1 MIRRFMDVSIIIP
14 TYNVAPYIKECLE
27 SVASQTYCGTM
38 ECIVVDDC
46 GTDESIPF
54 AQEFIDSY
62 FGEIEFH
69 ILHREKNG
77 GLSAARNSGLD
88 EAKGDFV
95 FFLDSDDYI
104 TPHAIEQLVMT
115 ANAYPD
121 AQFVQGSIV
130 NSKKHVIFDAEE
142 CELGICSVSRKDIYA
157 SLVFGKLPVSSWNK
171 LFRRDFLQSNG
182 IRFYEGVIHE
192 DVDFIYKV
200 ARCVSAITI
209 CKATTYVY
217 RELREGSILSST
229 NNEKSTRSRIL
240 VYNACLDNIDNKYQK
255 ILTRSIFVRIMYVLQ
270 TAKPSGELADGFSKL
285 CKKLLR
291 EAAFSDRMLM
301 AMYLALPSF
310 AQRRLYHVIDGYM
323 RKEK

>member
-1 MIRRFMDVSIIIP
+1 
-14 TYNVAPYIKECLE
+14 LE
-27 SVASQTYCGTM
+27 SVASQTYQGAM

-62 FGEIEFH
+62 HGDIEFR

-95 FFLDSDDYI
+95 LFLDSDDYI
-104 TPHAIEQLVMT
+104 TPHAIEQLVGT
-115 ANAYPD
+115 ARTYPN
-121 AQFVQGSIV
+121 AQFVQGGII
-130 NSKKHVIFDAEE
+130 NSKKQVIFDAAK
-142 CELGICSVSRKDIYA
+142 CKSDVCSESKKDIYA

-171 LFRRDFLQSNG
+171 LFRRDFLQNNG

-200 ARCVSAITI
+200 ARYVSAIAI

-217 RELREGSILSST
+217 REQREGSILSST

-270 TAKPSGELADGFSKL
+270 TAQLSGELADGFSKL

-291 EAAFSDRMLM
+291 KSVLTDRMLM
-301 AMYLALPSF
+301 VMYLALPSF
-310 AQRRLYHVIDGYM
+310 SQCKLYHVMDRYM
-323 RKEK
+323 RK

>member
-1 MIRRFMDVSIIIP
+1 MDVSIIIP
-14 TYNVAPYIKECLE
+14 TYNVASYIKECLE
-27 SVASQTYCGTM
+27 SVASQTYHGSM

-62 FGEIEFH
+62 HGDIEFR

-95 FFLDSDDYI
+95 FLLDSDDYI

-115 ANAYPD
+115 AKAYPE
-121 AQFVQGSIV
+121 AQFVQGGIV

-142 CELGICSVSRKDIYA
+142 CELGVCAESKKDIYA

-171 LFRRDFLQSNG
+171 LFKRDFLQSND

-200 ARCVSAITI
+200 ARYVSAIAI
-209 CKATTYVY
+209 CSATTYVY
-217 RELREGSILSST
+217 REQREGSILNSANS
-229 NNEKSTRSRIL
+229 EKSTRSRIL

-270 TAKPSGELADGFSKL
+270 TTKPSGELAEGFSKL

-291 EAAFSDRMLM
+291 EAVFADRMLM
-301 AMYLALPSF
+301 AMYLALPCF
-310 AQRRLYHVIDGYM
+310 IQRRLYHVMDRYM
-323 RKEK
+323 RK